1 MHNIVTKISPKHSC
15 IYDLINAKVSLK
27 VFMCVITG
35 TKLAYGEKAL
45 LAIEHNISVDPPS
58 KEQTVLLLDAFPPLE
73 IVCSMHLN
81 QNDKV
86 IKTI

>member
-1 MHNIVTKISPKHSC
+1 
-15 IYDLINAKVSLK
+15 
-27 VFMCVITG
+27 MCV

-45 LAIEHNISVDPPS
+45 LAIEHSISVDPPS

-86 IKTI
+86 INKYLNTSLQSESC